1 MTMDGFLLV
10 MIFLRILRA
19 NTCPLLT
26 GGMEVKC
33 VVKRTNLRV
42 RDIHSNLAFQDRP
55 SHRSLDFGICS
66 MQLFRRNNI
75 YFLL

>member
-10 MIFLRILRA
+10 IMIFLRILRA

-33 VVKRTNLRV
+33 VVRRTNLKVKR
-42 RDIHSNLAFQDRP
+42 
-55 SHRSLDFGICS
+55 RSF
-66 MQLFRRNNI
+66 
-75 YFLL
+75 